1 MKLFD
6 NDLDVDREMLRLIE
20 ECDDAEYPEYII
32 MSNTTFT
39 VFSELSKC
47 VDKKKM
53 NWEYKFE
60 TYSIAID
67 KGLIFGEVVIK

>member
-6 NDLDVDREMLRLIE
+6 NDLDVDSEMSKLIK
-20 ECDDAEYPEYII
+20 ECDDVGYPEYLI

-39 VFSELSKC
+39 VFSDLSNC

-67 KGLIFGEVVIK
+67 KGLVFGEVIIK